1 LGCWFF
7 FDSARKFVNDKFP
20 NLSKGTSDHLAKIAA
35 KGTIDGYGWLNSIYD
50 VAKEGIFNMPNES
63 PLESVLKSDLGKIMT
78 YLSWKSATNSYEKL
92 YNELISKKY
101 KNK

>member
-1 LGCWFF
+1 
-7 FDSARKFVNDKFP
+7 
-20 NLSKGTSDHLAKIAA
+20 
-35 KGTIDGYGWLNSIYD
+35 
-50 VAKEGIFNMPNES
+50 MPNES